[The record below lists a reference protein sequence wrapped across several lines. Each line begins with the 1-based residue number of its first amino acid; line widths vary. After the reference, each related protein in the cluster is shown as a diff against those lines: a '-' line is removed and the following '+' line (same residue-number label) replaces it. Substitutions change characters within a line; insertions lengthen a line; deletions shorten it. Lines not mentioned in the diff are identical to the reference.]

1 MQLIGSYVQRML
13 PFLLCAAPVYALV
26 RFLLLRRHRRLG
38 NATTLW
44 HEAGLFI
51 FILFLTGLYSQAVVP
66 ALRFDA
72 SGISVPGFLQGRVNL
87 VPFTVFAD
95 TWREASEGNTAY
107 FLINFL
113 GNIGMFVPV
122 GFFVPL
128 LWRGQG
134 LGRTALVGFFCSL
147 AIELCQLLLPRGT
160 DVDDLWLNTLGAAA
174 GYGLFWI
181 CGRLWPALV
190 ARFRMRRRAGEAL
203 ENELDT
209 K

>member
-1 MQLIGSYVQRML
+1 MQLIGSYVLRML

-38 NATTLW
+38 NRTTLW
-44 HEAGLFI
+44 HEAGLFV
-51 FILFLTGLYSQAVVP
+51 FVLFLTGLYSQAVVP
-66 ALRFDA
+66 ALRFDT

-95 TWREASEGNTAY
+95 TWREVAEGNTAY

-113 GNIGMFVPV
+113 GNIGMFAPI
-122 GFFVPL
+122 GFLAPL

-134 LGRTALVGFFCSL
+134 LGRTALVGFLCSL

-160 DVDDLWLNTLGAAA
+160 DVDDLWLNTLGAAL
-174 GYGLFWI
+174 GYGLFWL
-181 CGRLWPALV
+181 CGRLWPALA
-190 ARFRMRRRAGEAL
+190 ARFWMKHRAGEAL

>member
-1 MQLIGSYVQRML
+1 MQLIGSYVLRML

-38 NATTLW
+38 NRTTLW
-44 HEAGLFI
+44 HEAGLFV
-51 FILFLTGLYSQAVVP
+51 FVLLLTGLYAQAVVP
-66 ALRFDA
+66 ALRIDS

-87 VPFTVFAD
+87 IPFTVFAD
-95 TWREASEGNTAY
+95 TRRAVAEGNTAY

-113 GNIGMFVPV
+113 GNIGMFVPI
-122 GFFVPL
+122 GFLVPL

-134 LGRTALVGFFCSL
+134 LGRTALVGFLCSL

-160 DVDDLWLNTLGAAA
+160 DVDDLWLNTLGAAL

-190 ARFRMRRRAGEAL
+190 VRFRMAEKESAM
-203 ENELDT
+203 ELDT

>member
-1 MQLIGSYVQRML
+1 MQLIGSYVLRML

-38 NATTLW
+38 NRTTLW
-44 HEAGLFI
+44 HETGLFVLA
-51 FILFLTGLYSQAVVP
+51 LFLTGLYSQAVVP
-66 ALRFDA
+66 ALRIDS

-87 VPFTVFAD
+87 IPFTVFAD
-95 TWREASEGNTAY
+95 TWREVAEGNTAY

-128 LWRGQG
+128 LWREQG
-134 LGRTALVGFFCSL
+134 LGRTALVGFLYSL
-147 AIELCQLLLPRGT
+147 VIELCQLLLPRGT
-160 DVDDLWLNTLGAAA
+160 DVDDLWLNTLGAAL

-190 ARFRMRRRAGEAL
+190 ARFRMRHRAGEAL